1 MTDASLWL
9 SIVAILVLLAMSG
22 FFSGSETALT
32 AASRAR
38 MLQLEKGG
46 ERRAGV
52 VGRLISAK
60 ERLIGALL
68 LGNNLV
74 NILASALA
82 TSVLLDVFGDAGVV
96 YATLVMTALVLIFSE
111 VLPKTWAI
119 SNPDRFAIAVS
130 PVVRIVVILFAP
142 VVMGVEVIVRAI
154 LRVFGVDVS
163 ENRNVLSAHEE
174 LRGTVDLQHLEGG
187 LVKAERDRIGGLLDL
202 ADLEVS
208 DVMVHRTKMN
218 TLNAD
223 DDPEKLIQ
231 EALDSPHTRLP
242 LWRGQTDNY
251 IGVLHAK
258 DLLRALARAGGDA
271 SRLDLEQLVSPPWFV
286 PDTTSLQDQLN
297 AFLKR
302 KAHFALVIDEYGEVM
317 GLVTLEDILE
327 EIVGEISDEH
337 DVELAEVLAEVVRRG
352 GGRLDVVCASVDRDL
367 GFRRGRRC
375 QVDGNGRPAVDPGEQ
390 NAEQTDRACAN
401 HQDLL
406 GERLDRHRGW
416 QVEPT
421 LALTVGHVQPLQRHG
436 QGLQQHGDV
445 GDVGR
450 CGVLRWWHGPAKGLW
465 YRRYRC
471 GHARLY
477 CCGQRPLPSVG
488 QDRFVL

>member
-82 TSVLLDVFGDAGVV
+82 TSVLLDIFGDAGVV

-130 PVVRIVVILFAP
+130 PVVRVVVILFAP

-258 DLLRALARAGGDA
+258 DLLRALAKAGGDA
-271 SRLDLEQLVSPPWFV
+271 SRLDLDQLVSPPWFV

-337 DVELAEVLAEVVRRG
+337 DVELAGVRPQPDG
-352 GGRLDVVCASVDRDL
+352 SIIVDGSVPIRDL
-367 GFRRGRRC
+367 NR
-375 QVDGNGRPAVDPGEQ
+375 AVDWRLPDDEATTIAGLVIHEAQ
-390 NAEQTDRACAN
+390 MIPE
-401 HQDLL
+401 
-406 GERLDRHRGW
+406 ERQAFTFHGYRF
-416 QVEPT
+416 
-421 LALTVGHVQPLQRHG
+421 TVLKREKNRVTRLKITPLSKEVAG
-436 QGLQQHGDV
+436 SVKSAIVAG
-445 GDVGR
+445 
-450 CGVLRWWHGPAKGLW
+450 AT
-465 YRRYRC
+465 
-471 GHARLY
+471 
-477 CCGQRPLPSVG
+477 PLPPPAPTVMQG
-488 QDRFVL
+488 N

>member
-1 MTDASLWL
+1 MSDTSFWM
-9 SIVAILVLLAMSG
+9 SVISILVLLGLSG

-38 MLQLEKGG
+38 MLHYEKSGD
-46 ERRAGV
+46 RRAGIV
-52 VGRLISAK
+52 SRLIQAR

-82 TSVLLDVFGDAGVV
+82 TNVLLNLFGDAGVV

-119 SNPDRFAIAVS
+119 TNPDRFALAVS
-130 PVVRIVVILFAP
+130 PIVRLVVMLFGP
-142 VVMGVEVIVRAI
+142 VVMAVELIVRAL
-154 LRVFGVDVS
+154 LRLFGVYAQDGAT
-163 ENRNVLSAHEE
+163 LSAHEE
-174 LRGTVDLQHLEGG
+174 LRGTVDLQHMEGG

-208 DVMVHRTKMN
+208 DVMVHRTKMM

-223 DDPEKLIQ
+223 DDPAKLISD
-231 EALDSPHTRLP
+231 ALASPHTRLP

-258 DLLRALARAGGDA
+258 DLLRALARAGGDP
-271 SRLDLEQLVSPPWFV
+271 SRIDVEQLASPPWFV
-286 PDTTSLQDQLN
+286 PETTSLQDQLN

-337 DVELAEVLAEVVRRG
+337 DVELAGVRPQPDG
-352 GGRLDVVCASVDRDL
+352 SIIVDGSVPIRDL
-367 GFRRGRRC
+367 NRALDWRLPDDEATTIAGLVIHEARIIPDERQAFTFHGYRFTVLKREKNRLTRLRILPLSKDVAGSLRPVALAGAP
-375 QVDGNGRPAVDPGEQ
+375 QAPAV
-390 NAEQTDRACAN
+390 
-401 HQDLL
+401 
-406 GERLDRHRGW
+406 
-416 QVEPT
+416 
-421 LALTVGHVQPLQRHG
+421 
-436 QGLQQHGDV
+436 
-445 GDVGR
+445 
-450 CGVLRWWHGPAKGLW
+450 PAG
-465 YRRYRC
+465 
-471 GHARLY
+471 
-477 CCGQRPLPSVG
+477 
-488 QDRFVL
+488 